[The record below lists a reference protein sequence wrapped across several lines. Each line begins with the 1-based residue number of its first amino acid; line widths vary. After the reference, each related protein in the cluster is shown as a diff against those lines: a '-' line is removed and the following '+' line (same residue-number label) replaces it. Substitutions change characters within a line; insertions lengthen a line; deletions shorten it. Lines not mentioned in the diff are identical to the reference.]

1 MMETWYLLYG
11 GESEDGRGSGKYIGR
26 TTDKT
31 VAEKHFKQCRKNPY
45 STGKVQIVTDTSSE
59 VAYAQTRWESIP

>member
-1 MMETWYLLYG
+1 VYV
-11 GESEDGRGSGKYIGR
+11 GR

-31 VAEKHFKQCRKNPY
+31 VAEKHYKQCRKNPY